1 LQRKNKTTPP
11 SVPFWS
17 SAALFFGKIGQNE
30 AKMKKL
36 QKKNAKSKKT
46 IDKRK
51 KIVYYTILHNH
62 GKLSSFCP

>member
-36 QKKNAKSKKT
+36 QKKNAKS
-46 IDKRK
+46 
-51 KIVYYTILHNH
+51 
-62 GKLSSFCP
+62 